1 MAADGFCGRF
11 ADLIEPLPAA
21 TRQGRREALE
31 PEALG
36 RVGGRLHAQ
45 SEAGAAAR
53 AALGFVLEPLHGP
66 KPELVIVVAVD
77 EGNPEFAAVAHALVL
92 ANVVLIARE
101 DVRIEEEHRRGVIVG
116 KKPLQ
121 NGGRTGRAAA
131 VQKNGRRHGMQ
142 NGKGGRKS

>member
-1 MAADGFCGRF
+1 MARHGFLGRL
-11 ADLIEPLPAA
+11 ADLVEPLPAA
-21 TRQGRREALE
+21 SRQGRREAVKA
-31 PEALG
+31 EAFG
-36 RVGGRLHAQ
+36 RVRRRLHAKP
-45 SEAGAAAR
+45 EAGAAAR
-53 AALGFVLEPLHGP
+53 PAFGFVFQALYGP
-66 KPELVIVVAVD
+66 KPEFVVVVAVD

-92 ANVVLIARE
+92 ANVLLIARE
-101 DVRIEEEHRRGVIVG
+101 DVRIAEEHRRGVIVG